1 MHSPIMTIKRP
12 HENNDDISANI
23 FLPKLMRFLRK
34 KGVNL
39 VRVILLVKG
48 SSMVRAFASPT
59 KVAFVD
65 FWRLHNMRVYFAV
78 VSLLL

>member
-12 HENNDDISANI
+12 HENNDVISVNI
-23 FLPKLMRFLRK
+23 FLRELTRFLRK

-39 VRVILLVKG
+39 VGPILLVKG
-48 SSMVRAFASPT
+48 SSMLRVFASPT

-65 FWRLHNMRVYFAV
+65 FWRLHNM
-78 VSLLL
+78 

>member
-23 FLPKLMRFLRK
+23 FLPKFMRFLRK

-59 KVAFVD
+59 KVTFVD
-65 FWRLHNMRVYFAV
+65 FWRLHNM
-78 VSLLL
+78 